1 MKKKYIQDE
10 ISKVIK
16 SYLSLLLIL
25 GAFLTLAL
33 SVLDYFVTPE
43 NFSTFLIYRIT
54 AFILYIPL
62 FLILNK
68 TNNNFIFSI
77 IITLA
82 GIIVAVMIELMILSF
97 GGHQSPY
104 YAGMIITFIFLF
116 GFAPIT
122 FKLSLFLAF
131 MIYMIYLLPILFL
144 DKITNFSIF
153 FNNNFFLL
161 TVICGG
167 LTWRYINHKLLLRKL
182 SLEYDLSMDK
192 DHLED
197 IVQER
202 TKELS
207 ISEKRLKS
215 LFEYATDGIMIMD
228 GNGNIL
234 DVNQKACEIY
244 GFDRDEIVN
253 TGINLLA
260 ADKPL
265 LKERLDR
272 LMKGESLLYETQH
285 LKKDGKKVT
294 LEITANAIEAEG
306 KVLIQAF
313 VRDITDKKR
322 LQEQLLQSQKME
334 SIGSLAGGIAHNF
347 NNLLASILG
356 NAELLEEYG
365 YLDKKLA
372 KRRKN
377 IETSAKKAGVLVSK
391 LLSFARKDSTSISPL
406 QVNNIIKETSL
417 FEGVLGK
424 KIKLGLELAE
434 DLPTV
439 EGDRNQLEQ
448 VIINLIVNARDAMPD
463 GGLITIKSSLIHV
476 GKDALDI
483 SEYSKPGDYIL
494 LSVSDTGCGIKN
506 GIINRIFE
514 PFFTT
519 KERGKGTG
527 LGLATVYGIVKD
539 HNGYITV
546 QSEAEK
552 GTTFYIHLPVSGKP
566 VPEIPEPQPVNLY
579 GNGNILIVDDEDDVL
594 DYVKDALE
602 IYGYQAIA
610 INNPLEAVELF
621 PEISEEVDLVIT
633 DIIMPQ
639 MSGKEL
645 ILHIR
650 SLKPDIKIIAIS
662 GYSDDPVT
670 QDNTLINAF
679 VKKPFEG
686 SHLLATVKHVLNGE
700 TVTDY
705 QNTTRIA
712 TSTSG

>member
-1 MKKKYIQDE
+1 MTREEYINSSYDKYLYSWSN
-10 ISKVIK
+10 ISIGMGVLVFPC
-16 SYLSLLLIL
+16 LSLLDYFASPSNFKSFFYYRIITAFCILVLYLFNKSKIKRQFQNILIIL
-25 GAFLTLAL
+25 TATIVSSTLAL
-33 SVLDYFVTPE
+33 
-43 NFSTFLIYRIT
+43 
-54 AFILYIPL
+54 
-62 FLILNK
+62 
-68 TNNNFIFSI
+68 
-77 IITLA
+77 
-82 GIIVAVMIELMILSF
+82 MISKF

-104 YAGMIITFIFLF
+104 FAGMILLVIYVF
-116 GFAPIT
+116 GLVPINLK
-122 FKLSLFLAF
+122 FSLIIAAI
-131 MIYMIYLLPILFL
+131 IYMLYLLPIVAYDNIINKSFFISANVLML
-144 DKITNFSIF
+144 FSIF
-153 FNNNFFLL
+153 TLILF
-161 TVICGG
+161 
-167 LTWRYINHKLLLRKL
+167 RYISLKRLLKEF
-182 SLEYDLSMDK
+182 SLQYDVDQQK
-192 DHLED
+192 DNLED

-712 TSTSG
+712 T